1 MVINMNWPN
10 VRDKYPDRWVLVEA
24 IKAKSL
30 NRKRHIDEMSVLLDY
45 SETKDAWNAYKEH
58 HLAEPDREF
67 YIFHT
72 SNESL
77 EVLEQPF
84 TGIRSKP

>member
-1 MVINMNWPN
+1 MNWPII
-10 VRDKYPDRWVLVEA
+10 REKYPDRWVLVEA
-24 IKAKSL
+24 IKANSK
-30 NRKRHIDEMSVLLDY
+30 NRKRHIDEMAVLFDY
-45 SETKDAWNAYKEH
+45 SETKDAWNAYKKH

-84 TGIRSKP
+84 TGVWGNP